1 MGSDVKKAYGAAGRD
16 ELLWFHAESL
26 VVVEDE
32 SHPLYDPRVR
42 LPLDEAMVLSIM
54 AGGIFEPIVVRK
66 NGELKGKPIVEVV
79 DGKQRVRHAREA
91 NRRLKAEGKEAV
103 LVPAVRRRGE
113 EADLFGVMVSAN
125 DIRRDDGPLVRAR
138 KCARYMAFGRTEAQA
153 SVTFGV
159 TPTTIRSW
167 LELLECAKEVQAL
180 VEKGEI
186 PASIAVKLAKLP
198 REEQPAVL
206 AKLKEQG
213 ELRGERGAKEANG
226 ATGHTPRLRM
236 RGRKHLQQLLTV
248 FEKAKGEPLPKAT
261 DVLRYIL
268 GDEAALKKKWVAA
281 ILHTQRQFEE

>member
-26 VVVEDE
+26 VLIEDPK
-32 SHPLYDPRVR
+32 HPLYDERIH
-42 LPLDEAMVLSIM
+42 LPIDEAMVLSIM
-54 AGGIFEPIVVRK
+54 ANGIYEPVVVRK
-66 NGELKGKPIVEVV
+66 NGETGKGAPIVEVV
-79 DGKQRVRHAREA
+79 DGKQRVKHAREA
-91 NRRLKAEGKEAV
+91 NRRLKAQGKELV

-113 EADLFGVMVSAN
+113 DADLFGCMITTN
-125 DIRRDDGPLVRAR
+125 DVRRDDSPLVRAR
-138 KCARYMAFGRTEAQA
+138 KCARYLALGRSEQQA
-153 SVTFGV
+153 AVTFGV
-159 TPTTIRSW
+159 TTTTIRSW
-167 LELLECAKEVQAL
+167 LELLECSKEVQAM
-180 VEKGEI
+180 VEKGEM

-206 AKLKEQG
+206 EKLKEQG
-213 ELRGERGAKEANG
+213 ELHGERGVKQANG

-281 ILHTQRQFEE
+281 MKESGL